1 MARPSVNCKQKA
13 IVFKRENC
21 VSIDMKRIKQVY
33 HIDRKIYIS
42 VVRIT
47 HIVHGVRGHV
57 QQDSR
62 RRRTIEGRLG
72 FLAVLVIVIV
82 IMVVPPS
89 H

>member
-1 MARPSVNCKQKA
+1 M
-13 IVFKRENC
+13 E
-21 VSIDMKRIKQVY
+21 RIKQVY

-42 VVRIT
+42 VVRVT

-62 RRRTIEGRLG
+62 RLGAIEGRLG

-82 IMVVPPS
+82 MMVVSPS